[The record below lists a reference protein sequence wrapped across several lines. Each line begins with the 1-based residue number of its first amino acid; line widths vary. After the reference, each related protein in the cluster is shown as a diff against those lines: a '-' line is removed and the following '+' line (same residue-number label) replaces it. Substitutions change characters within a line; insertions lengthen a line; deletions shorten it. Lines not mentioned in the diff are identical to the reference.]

1 MPKYRFDTTNHLND
15 MCITVQSLLL
25 QTTTSERN
33 LDLFMLKQFML
44 NKETLN
50 ISVKS
55 FGIKHLMYKIMLT
68 SHK

>member
-33 LDLFMLKQFML
+33 LDLFVKTIHAEQRNIKYFC
-44 NKETLN
+44 KKFRYQTLN
-50 ISVKS
+50 V
-55 FGIKHLMYKIMLT
+55 
-68 SHK
+68 